1 MSAETPEQRGGPK
14 PPLPIPE
21 NEDSMEE
28 TVKFG
33 TFYLDKEKDL
43 IVDLYLE
50 GGEMHYVLRT
60 PNHGTGNLIR
70 NLASLCALPLSEG
83 EDGLMVVRG
92 TVPCYVDRDNRKMY
106 IFRLLDTKVASIYPD
121 GTIELKASIPA
132 ISKTLMSQTKH
143 FDLDY
148 HKVIVKTYI
157 LNECKFHTDLHT
169 HMNANLDPDVLIA
182 LGIRHEIAYPL
193 YYIRKLGL
201 RLSEAQTAEMAGKRA
216 ENERIVTKEVQKLK
230 EGPEADKHS
239 GELLTGKHLVRR
251 IEDRTVINFADLIL
265 NNLENAAYNIPKI
278 RASLAVMKDGQ
289 AVFTNLEKVYLYRYV
304 FTKGKTVEDARGT
317 FDPERIQK
325 IPDPDIIR
333 VLEQML
339 KDRES
344 PEYRDNSLFQNSLL
358 WTARQYARHGISYAE
373 ISDTSLVKRSQAA
386 ERLSEIHEIM
396 PKAMRETGVTLRF
409 LAALRRVPL
418 TIIRDRAQGN
428 DYFRENLP
436 VLGAVACDPYIA
448 GSDIVGEEINDIRDL
463 APVIRGLVSIAERN
477 PGFVFRVHA
486 GENDSLPDNILNALR
501 CIRQSLAPGQPMPK
515 IRIGHGLYTP
525 GLHTKKGQLLL
536 EELRRSG
543 AVLEF
548 QITSNVRLNNLS
560 TPAVH
565 PIRQYLAA
573 GLPCVQGTDGGALY
587 GTDSIDEELALTKLL
602 DLSREDL
609 LRMREAEDRI
619 LRESLEV
626 FREKTASFDALCGE
640 TAPGDFLR
648 ERIHLAEP
656 VTEAIPANAYKEDS
670 AEVFKALVRPLPN
683 DKVPIVVAGGSYN
696 NARHI
701 TRLREDICALLRELV
716 EKADPEKVFFV
727 IGYTLSG
734 YEKYLLDRNRE
745 LPPEKQKE
753 IFAYVPSEISPAR
766 IRPILRSGIGIRVG
780 IDPSGLGIYKSVTH
794 EIFKRCPAVLVVL
807 DGHSAAVN
815 LIQDAKNND
824 QPRKLRGRIF
834 LSAHARTIRQKAS
847 SLQGY
852 AELISDTTGF
862 ADRILGDAD
871 RILMG
876 K

>member
-1 MSAETPEQRGGPK
+1 MKKSA
-14 PPLPIPE
+14 
-21 NEDSMEE
+21 
-28 TVKFG
+28 KFG

-43 IVDLYLE
+43 IVDLTLE
-50 GGEMHYVLRT
+50 GDEMHYVLRT

-70 NLASLCALPLSEG
+70 NLARLCNLPLSEG

-92 TVPCYVDRDNRKMY
+92 TVPCYIDRDNRKMY
-106 IFRLLDTKVASIYPD
+106 IFRLLDTKVASIFPD
-121 GTIELKASIPA
+121 GTIEIKASIPA

-143 FDLDY
+143 YALDF
-148 HKVIVKTYI
+148 KKTIVKTYI

-182 LGIRHEIAYPL
+182 LGIRHEVAYPL

-201 RLSEAQTAEMAGKRA
+201 RLSDEQAEALEKARQET
-216 ENERIVTKEVQKLK
+216 ERIVMDEVQKLR
-230 EGPEADKHS
+230 EGDEADKLS
-239 GELLTGKHLVRR
+239 GGLLQGKHLRRR

-265 NNLENAAYNIPKI
+265 NNPGNAAYNIPRI

-304 FTKGKTVEDARGT
+304 FTKGTTIAGARGV
-317 FDPERIQK
+317 FSEKKIDR
-325 IPDPDIIR
+325 IPDPDIVR
-333 VLEQML
+333 VLKQML

-344 PEYRDNSLFQNSLL
+344 PEYKDNSLFQNALL
-358 WTARQYARHGISYAE
+358 WVARQYQKSGISYAE
-373 ISDTSLVKRSQAA
+373 ISDTSLVKRAQAA
-386 ERLSEIHEIM
+386 QRLAEIHEIM
-396 PKAMRETGVTLRF
+396 PKATRETGVTLRF

-436 VLGAVACDPYIA
+436 VLGAIACDPYVA
-448 GSDIVGEEINDIRDL
+448 GCDIVGEEINDIRDL

-486 GENDSLPDNILNALR
+486 GENDSLPDNILNSIR
-501 CIRQSLAPGQPMPK
+501 CVRQSLSPGQPMPR

-536 EELRRSG
+536 EELQSSG

-587 GTDSIDEELALTKLL
+587 GTDSIDEELALTKML
-602 DLSREDL
+602 DLTREDL
-609 LRMREAEDRI
+609 LLMRKAEDRI
-619 LRESLEV
+619 LKESLAV
-626 FREKTASFDALCGE
+626 FRKK
-640 TAPGDFLR
+640 APQFEAMLQENGQNARDFLR
-648 ERIHLAEP
+648 ERVGRAEP
-656 VTEAIPANAYKEDS
+656 VTEALPANAYKEES
-670 AEVFKALVRPLPN
+670 AEVFKDAVRLLP
-683 DKVPIVVAGGSYN
+683 DELVPIVVAGGSYN
-696 NARHI
+696 NARH
-701 TRLREDICALLRELV
+701 TTKLRRDICALLDELV
-716 EKADPEKVFFV
+716 EKADPDKVYFV
-727 IGYTLSG
+727 IGYRLSG
-734 YEKYLLDRNRE
+734 YEKYLLTRNKA
-745 LPPEKQKE
+745 LPEGRRKQ

-766 IRPILRSGIGIRVG
+766 IRPLLRSGVGIRVG

-794 EIFKRCPAVLVVL
+794 EIFKRRPAILLVL

-815 LIQDAKNND
+815 LIQDAKNSD
-824 QPRKLRGRIF
+824 RPRKVRGRMF

-852 AELISDTTGF
+852 AELFSDTTGF
-862 ADRILGDAD
+862 ADRIIGAAD
-871 RILMG
+871 RILPG

>member
-1 MSAETPEQRGGPK
+1 MRGGLSRLSPYPK
-14 PPLPIPE
+14 S
-21 NEDSMEE
+21 EDIMAEA
-28 TVKFG
+28 VKFG

-43 IVDLYLE
+43 IVDLYME
-50 GGEMHYVLRT
+50 DGEMRYVLRT

-70 NLASLCALPLSEG
+70 NLAALCDLPLSDG
-83 EDGLMVVRG
+83 EDGLMVIRG

-106 IFRLLDTKVASIYPD
+106 IFRLRDTKVASIYPD
-121 GTIELKASIPA
+121 GSIELKASIPA

-201 RLSEAQTAEMAGKRA
+201 RLSDEQAARLEEARR
-216 ENERIVTKEVQKLK
+216 ENERIVEEEVRKLR
-230 EGPEADKHS
+230 EGAEADKLS
-239 GELLTGKHLVRR
+239 GELLTGKHLRRR

-265 NNLENAAYNIPKI
+265 NDLENAAYNIPKI

-304 FTKGKTVEDARGT
+304 FTKGTTVSGAKGV
-317 FDPERIQK
+317 FDPEQIEK

-333 VLEQML
+333 VLKKML
-339 KDRES
+339 EDRES
-344 PEYRDNSLFQNSLL
+344 PEYRDNTLFQNGLL
-358 WTARQYARHGISYAE
+358 WIARQYKRYGISYAE
-373 ISDTSLVKRSQAA
+373 ISDTSLVKRSQAP
-386 ERLSEIHEIM
+386 ERLQEIHEIM
-396 PKAMRETGVTLRF
+396 PKATRETGVTLRF

-436 VLGAVACDPYIA
+436 VLGAIACDPYVA
-448 GSDIVGEEINDIRDL
+448 GCDIVGEEINDIRDL
-463 APVIRGLVSIAERN
+463 APVIRGLVSIAEKN

-486 GENDSLPDNILNALR
+486 GENDSLPDNILNSIR
-501 CIRQSLAPGQPMPK
+501 CVRQSLAPGQPMPR

-536 EELRRSG
+536 EELRSSG

-560 TPAVH
+560 SPAVH
-565 PIRQYLAA
+565 PIRQYLMA

-587 GTDSIDEELALTKLL
+587 GTDSIDEELALTKML

-609 LRMREAEDRI
+609 LLMREAEDRV
-619 LRESLEV
+619 LQDSLEV
-626 FREKTASFDALCGE
+626 FQRKEKTFSELLIEAGQTPGE
-640 TAPGDFLR
+640 FLS
-648 ERIHLAEP
+648 ERIRLAPP
-656 VTEAIPANAYKEDS
+656 VTESLPANAYKEDS
-670 AEVFKALVRPLPN
+670 AEVFKDAVRPLPEN
-683 DKVPIVVAGGSYN
+683 LVPIVVAGGSYN
-696 NARHI
+696 NARH
-701 TRLREDICALLRELV
+701 TTKLREDICALLDELA
-716 EKADPEKVFFV
+716 EKADPAKVYFV
-727 IGYTLSG
+727 IGYRLSG
-734 YEKYLLDRNRE
+734 YEKYLLERNKA
-745 LPPEKQKE
+745 LPEEKRKQ

-766 IRPILRSGIGIRVG
+766 IKPLLESGAGIRVG

-794 EIFKRCPAVLVVL
+794 EIFKRRPAILLAL

-824 QPRKLRGRIF
+824 HPRKLRGRMF
-834 LSAHARTIRQKAS
+834 LNAHARTIRQKAS

-852 AELISDTTGF
+852 AELFADTKGF
-862 ADRILGDAD
+862 ADRIIGAAD
-871 RILMG
+871 RILPES
-876 K
+876 

>member
-1 MSAETPEQRGGPK
+1 MDDWK
-14 PPLPIPE
+14 
-21 NEDSMEE
+21 
-28 TVKFG
+28 KFG

-43 IVDLYLE
+43 IVDLFLE
-50 GGEMHYVLRT
+50 GETMHYVLRT

-70 NLASLCALPLSEG
+70 NLAGLCELPLSEG
-83 EDGLMVVRG
+83 EDGLMVIRG
-92 TVPCYVDRDNRKMY
+92 TVPCYIDRDNRKMY
-106 IFRLLDTKVASIYPD
+106 IFRLRDTKVASIYPD
-121 GTIELKASIPA
+121 GDIELKASIPA

-148 HKVIVKTYI
+148 HKTIVKTYI

-201 RLSEAQTAEMAGKRA
+201 KLSAGQAEEMASRQA
-216 ENERIVTKEVQKLK
+216 ENERIVAEEVQKLR
-230 EGPEADKHS
+230 EGAEADKLS
-239 GELLTGKHLVRR
+239 GELLTGKHLKRR
-251 IEDRTVINFADLIL
+251 IEDRTVINFAELIL

-304 FTKGKTVEDARGT
+304 FTKGVTVPDARGI
-317 FDPERIQK
+317 FDAEKIAA
-325 IPDPDIIR
+325 IPDPDIVR
-333 VLEQML
+333 VLQKML
-339 KDRES
+339 LDRES
-344 PEYRDNSLFQNSLL
+344 PEYRDNTLFQNGLL
-358 WTARQYARHGISYAE
+358 WIARQYQKNGISYAE

-386 ERLSEIHEIM
+386 ERLREIHEIM
-396 PKAMRETGVTLRF
+396 PKATRETGVALRF

-436 VLGAVACDPYIA
+436 VLGAIACDPYVA
-448 GSDIVGEEINDIRDL
+448 GCDIVGEEINDIRDL
-463 APVIRGLVSIAERN
+463 APVIRGLVSIAEKN

-486 GENDSLPDNILNALR
+486 GENDSLPDNILNAIR
-501 CIRQSLAPGQPMPK
+501 CVRQSLSPGRPMPR

-536 EELRRSG
+536 EELKNSG

-587 GTDSIDEELALTKLL
+587 GTDSIDEELALTKML
-602 DLSREDL
+602 DLTREDL
-609 LRMREAEDRI
+609 LLMRQAEDKV
-619 LRESLEV
+619 LQDSMEV
-626 FREKTASFDALCGE
+626 FRKKEENFAQLLKE
-640 TAPGDFLR
+640 TDGVSAGDLLR
-648 ERIHLAEP
+648 ERVLQAEP
-656 VTEAIPANAYKEDS
+656 VTEALPANAYKEDS
-670 AEVFKALVRPLPN
+670 AEVFKDAVRPLPE

-696 NARHI
+696 NARHT
-701 TRLREDICALLRELV
+701 TRLREDICRLLRELV
-716 EKADPEKVFFV
+716 EKSDPEKVYFV
-727 IGYTLSG
+727 IGYRLTG
-734 YEKYLLDRNRE
+734 YEKYLLDRNNE
-745 LPPEKQKE
+745 LPEGQRKE
-753 IFAYVPSEISPAR
+753 IFAYVPSEISKAR
-766 IRPILRSGIGIRVG
+766 IKPLLTSGAGIRVG

-794 EIFKRCPAVLVVL
+794 EIFKRRPAILLAL

-815 LIQDAKNND
+815 LIQDAKNSD
-824 QPRKLRGRIF
+824 HPRKLRGRMF

-852 AELISDTTGF
+852 AELFSDVQGF
-862 ADRILGDAD
+862 SDRIIRAADRILPE
-871 RILMG
+871 

>member
-1 MSAETPEQRGGPK
+1 MDDWK
-14 PPLPIPE
+14 
-21 NEDSMEE
+21 
-28 TVKFG
+28 KFG

-43 IVDLYLE
+43 IVDLFLE
-50 GGEMHYVLRT
+50 GETMHYVLRT

-70 NLASLCALPLSEG
+70 NLAGLCELPLSEG
-83 EDGLMVVRG
+83 EDGLMVIRG
-92 TVPCYVDRDNRKMY
+92 TVPCYIDRDNRKMY
-106 IFRLLDTKVASIYPD
+106 IFRLRDTKVASIYPD
-121 GTIELKASIPA
+121 GGIELKASIPA

-148 HKVIVKTYI
+148 HKTIVKTYI
-157 LNECKFHTDLHT
+157 LNECKFRTDLHT

-201 RLSEAQTAEMAGKRA
+201 KLSEKQAEEMAAAQA
-216 ENERIVTKEVQKLK
+216 ENERIVAEEVQKLR
-230 EGPEADKHS
+230 EGAEADKLS
-239 GELLTGKHLVRR
+239 GELLTGKHLKRR

-304 FTKGKTVEDARGT
+304 FTKGVTVPDAHGV
-317 FDPERIQK
+317 FDAEKIAD
-325 IPDPDIIR
+325 IPDPDIVC
-333 VLEQML
+333 VLQKML
-339 KDRES
+339 LDRES
-344 PEYRDNSLFQNSLL
+344 PEYRDNTLFQNGLL
-358 WTARQYARHGISYAE
+358 WIARQYQKNGISYAE

-396 PKAMRETGVTLRF
+396 PKATRETGVTLRF

-436 VLGAVACDPYIA
+436 VLGAIACDPYVA
-448 GSDIVGEEINDIRDL
+448 GCDIVGEEINDIRDL
-463 APVIRGLVSIAERN
+463 APVIRGLVSIAEKN

-486 GENDSLPDNILNALR
+486 GENDSLPDNILNAIR
-501 CIRQSLAPGQPMPK
+501 CVRQSLSPGQPMPR

-536 EELRRSG
+536 EELKSSA

-587 GTDSIDEELALTKLL
+587 GTDSIDEELALTKML
-602 DLSREDL
+602 DLTREDL
-609 LRMREAEDRI
+609 LLMRQAEDKV
-619 LRESLEV
+619 LQDSMEV
-626 FREKTASFDALCGE
+626 FRKKEENFAQLLKEAGGVSA
-640 TAPGDFLR
+640 GDLLR
-648 ERIHLAEP
+648 ERVLQAEP
-656 VTEAIPANAYKEDS
+656 VTEALPANAYKEDS
-670 AEVFKALVRPLPN
+670 AEVFKDVVRPLPE

-696 NARHI
+696 NARHT
-701 TRLREDICALLRELV
+701 TRLREDICQLLRELV
-716 EKADPEKVFFV
+716 EKADPEKVYFV
-727 IGYTLSG
+727 IGYRLTG
-734 YEKYLLDRNRE
+734 YEKYLLDRNNA
-745 LPPEKQKE
+745 LPEGQRKE
-753 IFAYVPSEISPAR
+753 IFAYVPSEISKAR
-766 IRPILRSGIGIRVG
+766 IKPLLTSGAAIRVG

-794 EIFKRCPAVLVVL
+794 EIFKRRPAILLAL

-815 LIQDAKNND
+815 LIQDAKNSD
-824 QPRKLRGRIF
+824 HPRKLRGRMF

-852 AELISDTTGF
+852 AELFYDVQGFSDRIIRA
-862 ADRILGDAD
+862 ADRILPE
-871 RILMG
+871 

>member
-1 MSAETPEQRGGPK
+1 MKESA
-14 PPLPIPE
+14 
-21 NEDSMEE
+21 
-28 TVKFG
+28 KFG

-43 IVDLYLE
+43 IVDLTLE
-50 GGEMHYVLRT
+50 GDEMHYVLRT

-70 NLASLCALPLSEG
+70 NLARLCNLPLSEG

-92 TVPCYVDRDNRKMY
+92 TVPCYIDRDNRKMY
-106 IFRLLDTKVASIYPD
+106 IFRLLDTKVASIFPD
-121 GTIELKASIPA
+121 GTIEIKASIPA

-143 FDLDY
+143 YDLDF
-148 HKVIVKTYI
+148 KKTIVKTYI

-182 LGIRHEIAYPL
+182 LGIRHEVAYPL

-201 RLSEAQTAEMAGKRA
+201 RLSDQQAEALEKARQET
-216 ENERIVTKEVQKLK
+216 ERIVMDEVQKLR
-230 EGPEADKHS
+230 GGDEADKLS
-239 GELLTGKHLVRR
+239 GGLLQGKHLRRR

-265 NNLENAAYNIPKI
+265 NDPENAAYNIPRI

-304 FTKGKTVEDARGT
+304 FTKGTTVAGARGV
-317 FDPERIQK
+317 FSEKKIDR
-325 IPDPDIIR
+325 IPDPDIVR
-333 VLEQML
+333 VLKQML

-344 PEYRDNSLFQNSLL
+344 PEYKDNSLFQNALL
-358 WTARQYARHGISYAE
+358 WVARQYQRSGISYAE
-373 ISDTSLVKRSQAA
+373 ISDTSLVKRAQAA
-386 ERLSEIHEIM
+386 QRLAEIHEIM
-396 PKAMRETGVTLRF
+396 PKATRETGVTLRF

-436 VLGAVACDPYIA
+436 VLGAIACDPYVA
-448 GSDIVGEEINDIRDL
+448 GCDIVGEEINDIRDL
-463 APVIRGLVSIAERN
+463 APVIRGLVSIVERN

-486 GENDSLPDNILNALR
+486 GENDSLPDNILNSIR
-501 CIRQSLAPGQPMPK
+501 CVRQSLSPGQPMPR

-536 EELRRSG
+536 EELQSSG

-587 GTDSIDEELALTKLL
+587 GTDSIDEELALTKML
-602 DLSREDL
+602 DLTREDL
-609 LRMREAEDRI
+609 LLMRKAEDRI
-619 LRESLEV
+619 LKESLAV
-626 FREKTASFDALCGE
+626 FRKKAAQFEAMLQENGQNAR
-640 TAPGDFLR
+640 DFLR
-648 ERIHLAEP
+648 ERVGRAEP
-656 VTEAIPANAYKEDS
+656 VTEALPANAYKEES
-670 AEVFKALVRPLPN
+670 AEVFKDAVRLLP
-683 DKVPIVVAGGSYN
+683 DELVPIVVAGGSYN
-696 NARHI
+696 NARH
-701 TRLREDICALLRELV
+701 TTKLRADICALLDELV
-716 EKADPEKVFFV
+716 EKADPDKVYFV
-727 IGYTLSG
+727 IGYRLCG
-734 YEKYLLDRNRE
+734 YEKYLLTRNKA
-745 LPPEKQKE
+745 LPEGRRKQ

-766 IRPILRSGIGIRVG
+766 IRPLLRSGVGIRVG

-794 EIFKRCPAVLVVL
+794 EIFKRRPAILLVL

-815 LIQDAKNND
+815 LIQDAKNSD
-824 QPRKLRGRIF
+824 HPRKVRGRMF

-852 AELISDTTGF
+852 AELFSDTTGF
-862 ADRILGDAD
+862 ADRIIGAAD
-871 RILMG
+871 RILPG

>member
-1 MSAETPEQRGGPK
+1 MKESA
-14 PPLPIPE
+14 
-21 NEDSMEE
+21 
-28 TVKFG
+28 KFG

-43 IVDLYLE
+43 IVDLTLE
-50 GGEMHYVLRT
+50 DDEMHYVLRT

-70 NLASLCALPLSEG
+70 NLARLCDLPLSEG

-92 TVPCYVDRDNRKMY
+92 TVPCYIDRDNRKMY
-106 IFRLLDTKVASIYPD
+106 IFRLLDTKVASIFPD
-121 GTIELKASIPA
+121 GTIEIKASIPA

-143 FDLDY
+143 YDLDF
-148 HKVIVKTYI
+148 KKTIVKTYI

-182 LGIRHEIAYPL
+182 LGIRHEVAYPL

-201 RLSEAQTAEMAGKRA
+201 RLSDEQADALEKARKET
-216 ENERIVTKEVQKLK
+216 ERIVKEEVQKLR
-230 EGPEADKHS
+230 EGDEADKLS
-239 GELLTGKHLVRR
+239 GGLLQGKHLRRR

-265 NNLENAAYNIPKI
+265 NDPENAAYNIPRI

-304 FTKGKTVEDARGT
+304 FTKGTTIAGARG
-317 FDPERIQK
+317 FFSEKKIDR
-325 IPDPDIIR
+325 IPDPDIVR
-333 VLEQML
+333 VLKQML

-344 PEYRDNSLFQNSLL
+344 PEYKDNSLFQNALL
-358 WTARQYARHGISYAE
+358 WVARQYQRSGISYAE
-373 ISDTSLVKRSQAA
+373 ISDTSLVKRAQAA
-386 ERLSEIHEIM
+386 ERLAEIHEIM
-396 PKAMRETGVTLRF
+396 PKATRETGVTLRF

-436 VLGAVACDPYIA
+436 ALGAIACDPYVA
-448 GSDIVGEEINDIRDL
+448 GCDIVGEEINDIRDL

-486 GENDSLPDNILNALR
+486 GENDSLPDNILNSIR
-501 CIRQSLAPGQPMPK
+501 CVRQSLSPGQPMPR

-536 EELRRSG
+536 EELQSSG

-587 GTDSIDEELALTKLL
+587 GTDSIDEELALTKML
-602 DLSREDL
+602 DLTREDL
-609 LRMREAEDRI
+609 LLMRKAEDRI
-619 LRESLEV
+619 LKESLAV
-626 FREKTASFDALCGE
+626 FHKKAAQFEAMLQESGQNAR
-640 TAPGDFLR
+640 DFLR
-648 ERIHLAEP
+648 ERVGRAEP
-656 VTEAIPANAYKEDS
+656 VTEALPANAYKEES
-670 AEVFKALVRPLPN
+670 AEVFKDAVRLLP
-683 DKVPIVVAGGSYN
+683 DELVPIVVAGGSYN
-696 NARHI
+696 NARH
-701 TRLREDICALLRELV
+701 TTKLRADICALLDELV
-716 EKADPEKVFFV
+716 EKADPDKVYFV
-727 IGYTLSG
+727 IGYRLSG
-734 YEKYLLDRNRE
+734 YEKYLLTRNKA
-745 LPPEKQKE
+745 LPEGWRKQ

-766 IRPILRSGIGIRVG
+766 IRPLLRSGVGIRVG

-794 EIFKRCPAVLVVL
+794 EIFKRRPAILLVL

-815 LIQDAKNND
+815 LIQDAKNSD
-824 QPRKLRGRIF
+824 HPRKVRGRMF

-852 AELISDTTGF
+852 AELFSDTTGF
-862 ADRILGDAD
+862 ADRIIGAAD
-871 RILMG
+871 RILPG